1 MEMTA
6 EMIQRAKEI
15 AEELHYDYAKVG
27 IRVQEVPFELG
38 EMSHRSHVCVDGEE
52 TEDELD
58 GVCAQDVKTLGRYQN
73 QYYGNHV
80 AIVVGNISIHIPRG
94 GDDKHAVIN
103 LRDWAHF
110 NPHPPWGG

>member
-1 MEMTA
+1 MEMTV

-52 TEDELD
+52 TEEELD
-58 GVCAQDVKTLGRYQN
+58 GVCAQDVETLGRYQN
-73 QYYGNHV
+73 QYYGNHI
-80 AIVVGNISIHIPRG
+80 AIVAGNEYSYGEDPGELII
-94 GDDKHAVIN
+94 
-103 LRDWAHF
+103 RDPVVVEILA
-110 NPHPPWGG
+110 